1 MQHPIAGW
9 EWIPQSEILNFEE
22 VLEDGEV
29 GDIRL
34 FSVPIFPSPER
45 LNDLPEGKWE
55 RANASSLKQFSASA
69 WFFAKKLHHELGI
82 PIGIIHSSWGGT
94 SILTWTNE
102 DTLND
107 FKDSLQIKP
116 GPVSNDEAIWKEKV
130 TASIENHR
138 IRRNAISYPDAEVR
152 QQILSTNGNQ
162 LNWQKINLPDE
173 QLDLGYVS
181 WLQKEVLLE
190 ETRISEDLILH
201 LGFLNRQTHVYWN
214 GAPLGYF
221 QYPAPLIVTVP
232 DSLVIQGKN
241 TITLRIASPWGSAKI
256 QGESDGFSLRN
267 GSDELILTLA
277 GEWNLLEQAEAIPEA
292 LASYVNLPAFL
303 FNGMVAPVIPYG
315 IKGFIWDQGS
325 ADASRP
331 FLYEA
336 LFKRLISDWRKF
348 WQNDRLPFLFVQNT
362 GTYTSH
368 HFEERTFA
376 RSYLRE
382 AQEKALDLAET
393 GMAVSVDI
401 GDPYDVHPKNKQ
413 EFGRRLALQALKKV
427 YKKDIIADGPFFG
440 AWEVSG
446 KTLVVQAKDQKQEM
460 VLKLKNEHTGFEI
473 AGPSGEFYPANASL
487 RGNKLYISSPDIT
500 EPKILRY
507 AWGENPDTS
516 VFNKEGLPM
525 APFRIKID
533 TE

>member
-1 MQHPIAGW
+1 LG
-9 EWIPQSEILNFEE
+9 
-22 VLEDGEV
+22 DGEV
-29 GDIRL
+29 AEIRL
-34 FSVPIFPSPER
+34 FSVPIFPSPEH

-55 RANASSLKQFSASA
+55 QASAKSLAQFSASA
-69 WFFAKKLHHELGI
+69 WFFAKRLHRDLGI

-102 DTLND
+102 EALDD
-107 FKDSLQIKP
+107 FKDSMQLKP
-116 GPVSNDEAIWKEKV
+116 LTDRYDEAIWKEKV

-162 LNWQKINLPDE
+162 VNWKKINLPDE

-181 WLQKEVLLE
+181 WLQKDVLQE
-190 ETRISEDLILH
+190 ENQVSGGLTLH
-201 LGFLNRQTHVYWN
+201 LGFLNRQSHVYWN

-221 QYPAPLIVTVP
+221 QYPAPLIVNVP
-232 DSLVIQGKN
+232 DSLIKVGRN
-241 TITLRIASPWGSAKI
+241 TITVRVASPWGSAKI
-256 QGESDGFSLRN
+256 QGKSEGFFSLK
-267 GSDELILTLA
+267 SSIQEPILPLS
-277 GEWNLLEQAEAIPEA
+277 GEWKLLENAEVIPDA
-292 LASYVNLPAFL
+292 LPSYVNLPSFL

-336 LFKRLISDWRKF
+336 LFKRLINDWRKF
-348 WQNDRLPFLFVQNT
+348 WQNYQLPFLFVQNT

-368 HFEERTFA
+368 HFEERTFT

-382 AQEKALDLAET
+382 AQEKALDLPKT
-393 GMAVSVDI
+393 GMVVSLDI

-413 EFGRRLALQALKKV
+413 DFGNRLALQALKKV
-427 YKKDIIADGPFFG
+427 YGKDIIADGPFFG
-440 AWEVSG
+440 TCEVRG
-446 KTLVVQAKDQKQEM
+446 KTLVVQAKDQKQEL

-473 AGPSGEFYPANASL
+473 AGPSGKFYPANASL
-487 RGNKLYISSPDIT
+487 KENKLYISSTDIAQ
-500 EPKILRY
+500 PKILRY

-525 APFRIKID
+525 APFRIKVD